1 MYIYNVGLLR
11 QVHLFF
17 LLACCNWNRQYK
29 FLHAATLEL
38 FSTSEYYRRTTTNL
52 TLGTSCILEQLL
64 LWNSVQGYI
73 CASNYL
79 VIYNYV
85 QMWRR
90 KSAQGLI
97 LIILAH
103 AGAIRTVQARA
114 FSKTSAPAGTARAV
128 SPFSNHAIVPLN
140 VPWRTRQRREG
151 TSREPPSAWLNS
163 KYLSVYAIDLWNKAG
178 KINNIFVHIHAL
190 RNRVKAIKRYEQN
203 CYYLMW
209 NVFMWTRHSI
219 FRPNTTTCLS

>member
-1 MYIYNVGLLR
+1 
-11 QVHLFF
+11 
-17 LLACCNWNRQYK
+17 
-29 FLHAATLEL
+29 
-38 FSTSEYYRRTTTNL
+38 
-52 TLGTSCILEQLL
+52 
-64 LWNSVQGYI
+64 
-73 CASNYL
+73 
-79 VIYNYV
+79 
-85 QMWRR
+85 MWRR

-140 VPWRTRQRREG
+140 VPWRTRQRGEGVYQAG

-163 KYLSVYAIDLWNKAG
+163 KYLSVYVIDLWNKAG
-178 KINNIFVHIHAL
+178 KINNTFVHMHAL
-190 RNRVKAIKRYEQN
+190 RNRVKVIKRYEQK

-209 NVFMWTRHSI
+209 NVFIWTRLSI
-219 FRPNTTTCLS
+219 FRPNTTTYKWYVLHWYWVTTRSLCPKIIVCAIIGLPLPLPLYRYYIVSVYWELSAFNS